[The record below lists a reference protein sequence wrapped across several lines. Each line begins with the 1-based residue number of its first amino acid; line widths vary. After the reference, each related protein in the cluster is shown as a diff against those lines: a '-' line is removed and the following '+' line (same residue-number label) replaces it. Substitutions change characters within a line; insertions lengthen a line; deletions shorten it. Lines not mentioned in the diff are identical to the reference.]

1 MTVQQAQQVKDIL
14 IQIRGSI
21 PAPLVDVIYNDYKTY
36 INSNYIKPCTCQ
48 PKYWNQMIVEL
59 KDKVESV
66 LNQVT
71 NEEKNYA
78 GNSNGGNKERKK
90 NKSGGA

>member
-1 MTVQQAQQVKDIL
+1 MTVQQAQQVKDTL

-21 PAPLVDVIYNDYKTY
+21 PAHLVDVIYNDYKTY
-36 INSNYIKPCTCQ
+36 VDPNYIKPCTCQ
-48 PKYWNQMIVEL
+48 PKYWNQMLMGL

-78 GNSNGGNKERKK
+78 GDSNGGDKERKK
-90 NKSGGA
+90 NKSRGA